1 MEEQTNSVEKKDS
14 KLKKL
19 LKKMPVKVK
28 MILALVLVAVLA
40 IAVIWVGSVISN
52 LKNEDVEPEIDVSTT
67 LEKMVKT
74 NDLSTF
80 EAVYNGIAEVKNEKK
95 PEKIDCYVAY
105 EAKVKAGIDVQK
117 VEITLN
123 EEEKTISVK
132 LPKVVITD
140 TEVDIGS
147 LDYIFENKKINKEGI
162 AAVAY
167 KASIDDVNNEAK
179 TKDAILELAKGNAQ
193 NIIKALISPFAAQY
207 DSTYKIVFI

>member
-80 EAVYNGIAEVKNEKK
+80 EAVYNGIAEVKNEEK

-179 TKDAILELAKGNAQ
+179 TKDAILELAKGNVQ

-207 DSTYKIVFI
+207 DSIYKIVFI